1 MKKIFDILKNILI
14 SLLIVILLFVAA
26 IVIYSFIQIDIQ
38 GKEYCNI
45 FGYSIFQI
53 ETGSM
58 SPELEIE
65 DIIIVKLGN
74 DNLNVN
80 DIITFRQDNNLVTHR
95 IIKIEDKLIT
105 TKGDGNNSEDEPITK
120 EDVVAKTV
128 KTFKEVA
135 IWKKVF
141 AEPRV
146 LISILVTVILL
157 VLLVSYKE
165 KVGEKNV

>member
-1 MKKIFDILKNILI
+1 MKKIFDIFKNILI
-14 SLLIVILLFVAA
+14 SLLIVILLFVAI
-26 IVIYSFIQIDIQ
+26 IVIISFIQIDIQ

-80 DIITFRQDNNLVTHR
+80 DIITFRQDENLVTHR
-95 IIKIEDKLIT
+95 IMKIEDKLIT

-120 EDVVAKTV
+120 ENVIAKTV
-128 KTFKEVA
+128 KTFNEVA

-146 LISILVTVILL
+146 LISIIITVVLL

>member
-1 MKKIFDILKNILI
+1 MKKIFDIIKNILI
-14 SLLIVILLFVAA
+14 SLLILILLFVAT

-58 SPELEIE
+58 FPELEIE

-120 EDVVAKTV
+120 DDVVAKTV
-128 KTFKEVA
+128 KTFKKVA

>member
-1 MKKIFDILKNILI
+1 MKKIFDIFKNILI
-14 SLLIVILLFVAA
+14 SLLIVILLFVAI
-26 IVIYSFIQIDIQ
+26 IVIISFIQIDIQ

-80 DIITFRQDNNLVTHR
+80 DIITFRQDENLVTHR
-95 IIKIEDKLIT
+95 IMKIEDELIT

-120 EDVVAKTV
+120 EDVIAKTV
-128 KTFKEVA
+128 KTFNEVA

-146 LISILVTVILL
+146 LISIIITVVLL

>member
-1 MKKIFDILKNILI
+1 MKKIFNIIKNILI

-26 IVIYSFIQIDIQ
+26 IVIYSFVQIDIQ

-45 FGYSIFQI
+45 LGYSIFQI

-58 SPELEIE
+58 SPTIEIE

-74 DNLNVN
+74 DDLKQE

-105 TKGDGNNSEDEPITK
+105 TKGDGNNTEDEPITK
-120 EDVVAKTV
+120 DEVIGKTV
-128 KTFKEVA
+128 KIFNEVA

-146 LISILVTVILL
+146 FISIIITVILL

>member
-1 MKKIFDILKNILI
+1 MKKIFNIIKNILI

-26 IVIYSFIQIDIQ
+26 IVIYSFVQIDIQ

-58 SPELEIE
+58 SPTIEIE

-74 DNLNVN
+74 DNLTQE
-80 DIITFRQDNNLVTHR
+80 DIVTFKQDGNLVTHR
-95 IIKIEDKLIT
+95 IIKIEDNLIT

-120 EDVVAKTV
+120 EDVVGKTI
-128 KTFKEVA
+128 KIFNEVA

-146 LISILVTVILL
+146 LISIIITVILL

>member
-1 MKKIFDILKNILI
+1 MKKIFNIIKNILI

-26 IVIYSFIQIDIQ
+26 IVIYSFVQIDIQ

-58 SPELEIE
+58 SPTIEIE

-74 DNLNVN
+74 DDLKQE

-105 TKGDGNNSEDEPITK
+105 TKGDGNNTEDEPITK
-120 EDVVAKTV
+120 DEVIGKTV
-128 KTFKEVA
+128 KVFNEVA

-146 LISILVTVILL
+146 LISIIITVILL